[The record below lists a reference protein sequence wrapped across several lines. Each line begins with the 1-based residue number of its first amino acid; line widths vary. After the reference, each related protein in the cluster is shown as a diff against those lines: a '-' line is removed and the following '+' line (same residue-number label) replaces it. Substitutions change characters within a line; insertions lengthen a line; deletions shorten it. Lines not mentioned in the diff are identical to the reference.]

1 MDQVSGLWNK
11 SEWRARMLTVR
22 DSLPP
27 GDREERSRRLCERV
41 DVHVIQPMRAKLR
54 RPLTL
59 CVYAA
64 FRSEADPKHLILN
77 HIATGDRLVAP
88 RILPNGEGMEL
99 RKVEGLSSWVSG
111 RWGVPEPDPNN
122 TSVWD
127 PSIPPD
133 VVIVPGLAF
142 NEQGGRL
149 GYGGGYY
156 DRLYAKLREAGGT
169 LTTQWIG
176 FAYELQVIA
185 EPLPTE
191 PHDLRLTA
199 LATEAGLR
207 LFAGESE

>member
-1 MDQVSGLWNK
+1 
-11 SEWRARMLTVR
+11 
-22 DSLPP
+22 
-27 GDREERSRRLCERV
+27 
-41 DVHVIQPMRAKLR
+41 
-54 RPLTL
+54 
-59 CVYAA
+59 
-64 FRSEADPKHLILN
+64 
-77 HIATGDRLVAP
+77 
-88 RILPNGEGMEL
+88 MEL